1 MVKQFISSSLYLLIN
16 FRKIQSKLVELDYSV
31 KMEFEVEGK
40 RSLKKKTE
48 DEKVHLCDSISRVQE
63 DVVMMK
69 KY

>member
-31 KMEFEVEGK
+31 KMEFEVVGK
-40 RSLKKKTE
+40 RSLKKKME
-48 DEKVHLCDSISRVQE
+48 NEKVHLCDSISRVQE
-63 DVVMMK
+63 AIVMMK